1 FVAGSGITPV
11 MSIMQH
17 VLETEPDSIFS
28 LVYGNKSRGTIIFRE
43 AIEGLKN
50 KYLSRL
56 SLYHILSRE
65 SVDVPLFNGRITGEK
80 VKALC
85 QVLIPVSKIDEA
97 FICGPEDMI
106 VGVRQTL
113 MDLGLPQKQIHAE
126 LFSSPDQ

>member
-1 FVAGSGITPV
+1 
-11 MSIMQH
+11 
-17 VLETEPDSIFS
+17 
-28 LVYGNKSRGTIIFRE
+28 
-43 AIEGLKN
+43 
-50 KYLSRL
+50 
-56 SLYHILSRE
+56 
-65 SVDVPLFNGRITGEK
+65 RITGEK

-126 LFSSPDQ
+126 LFSSPDQPNVHKAEWEKEHASDPNIVSRVTIKLDGMSSELELAYKGDSILDAALKVGADLPYA